1 MIQDEIK
8 PQESREKSTYT
19 VEEIASKL
27 GISMK
32 SAYRLIRSGQFR
44 YVRAGRMIRISKV
57 SFDQW
62 LNP

>member
-1 MIQDEIK
+1 MEKETSPQDN
-8 PQESREKSTYT
+8 RGKSTYT

-27 GISMK
+27 DISMK

-44 YVRAGRMIRISKV
+44 YVRAGRMIRISKD